1 MVIRMARMTKMQRE
15 AAEEA
20 ARVEQEN
27 QLRAEYPTRLMKAL
41 SQATELKF
49 VLSVVDGAFVVT
61 DPGER
66 YPEVFTMSYEYNA
79 ETEQQLYNLEM
90 ELSVKYAEFAE
101 KERRQQ
107 VRANALAKLS
117 FEEREL
123 LGVK

>member
-1 MVIRMARMTKMQRE
+1 MARMTKMQRE

-41 SQATELKF
+41 SQATELQF
-49 VLSVVDGAFVVT
+49 VLSVVNDSFVVT
-61 DPGER
+61 DPSER
-66 YPEVFTMSYEYNA
+66 YPELFTMSYEYNA
-79 ETEQQLYNLEM
+79 EAEQQLYDLEL

>member
-1 MVIRMARMTKMQRE
+1 MARMTKMQRE

-20 ARVEQEN
+20 VRVEQEK
-27 QLRAEYPTRLMKAL
+27 QLHVEYPTRLMKAL
-41 SQATELKF
+41 SQATELQF
-49 VLSVVDGAFVVT
+49 VLSAVDGSFVVI

-66 YPEVFTMSYEYNA
+66 YPEVFTMSYDYNA
-79 ETEQQLYNLEM
+79 EAEQQLYDLEL

>member
-1 MVIRMARMTKMQRE
+1 MARMTKAQRE
-15 AAEEA
+15 ATEEA

-49 VLSVVDGAFVVT
+49 VLSVVDDSFVVT
-61 DPGER
+61 EPNET
-66 YPEVFTMSYEYNA
+66 YPELFTMSYEYNA
-79 ETEQQLYNLEM
+79 EAEEQLYDLEL
-90 ELSVKYAEFAE
+90 ELKLKYAEFAE

-107 VRANALAKLS
+107 IRANALAKLS

>member
-1 MVIRMARMTKMQRE
+1 MARMTKAQRE
-15 AAEEA
+15 AAQEA

-41 SQATELKF
+41 SRATELQF
-49 VLSVVDGAFVVT
+49 VLSVVNDSFVVT
-61 DPGER
+61 DPSER
-66 YPEVFTMSYEYNA
+66 YPELFTMSYEYNA
-79 ETEQQLYNLEM
+79 EAEQYLYDLEL
-90 ELSVKYAEFAE
+90 ELSVKYAEFVE

-117 FEEREL
+117 DEEREL

>member
-1 MVIRMARMTKMQRE
+1 MARMTKMQRE

-20 ARVEQEN
+20 VRVEQEN
-27 QLRAEYPTRLMKAL
+27 QLRVEYSTRLMKAL

-49 VLSVVDGAFVVT
+49 VLSVVDGSFVVI

-66 YPEVFTMSYEYNA
+66 YPEVFTISYEYSVAA
-79 ETEQQLYNLEM
+79 EPQLYNLEL
-90 ELSVKYAEFAE
+90 ELKLRYAEFAE

-117 FEEREL
+117 DEEREL

>member
-1 MVIRMARMTKMQRE
+1 MARMTKMQRE

-20 ARVEQEN
+20 ACVEQET

-49 VLSVVDGAFVVT
+49 VLSVVDDSFVVT
-61 DPGER
+61 EPNET
-66 YPEVFTMSYEYNA
+66 YPELFTMNYEYNA
-79 ETEQQLYNLEM
+79 EAEQQLYDLEL
-90 ELSVKYAEFAE
+90 ELKLKYDEFVE

-117 FEEREL
+117 DEEREL

>member
-1 MVIRMARMTKMQRE
+1 MARMTKAQRE
-15 AAEEA
+15 AAQEA

-41 SQATELKF
+41 SRATELQF
-49 VLSVVDGAFVVT
+49 VLSVVNDCFVVT
-61 DPGER
+61 DPSER
-66 YPEVFTMSYEYNA
+66 YPELFTMSYEYNVA
-79 ETEQQLYNLEM
+79 AEQQLYNLEL
-90 ELSVKYAEFAE
+90 ELKLRYAEFVE

-117 FEEREL
+117 DEEREL

>member
-1 MVIRMARMTKMQRE
+1 MVCMTKMQRE

-20 ARVEQEN
+20 ARVEREN
-27 QLRAEYPTRLMKAL
+27 QRRAEYPTRLMKVL
-41 SQATELKF
+41 SQATELQYA
-49 VLSVVDGAFVVT
+49 LSVVNDSFVVT
-61 DPGER
+61 EPNET
-66 YPEVFTMSYEYNA
+66 YPELFTMSYEYNA
-79 ETEQQLYNLEM
+79 EAEGQLYDLEL
-90 ELSVKYAEFAE
+90 ELSVKYADFAE

>member
-1 MVIRMARMTKMQRE
+1 MARMTKAQRE
-15 AAEEA
+15 AAQEA

-41 SQATELKF
+41 SQATELQF
-49 VLSVVDGAFVVT
+49 VLSVVDDSFVVT
-61 DPGER
+61 DPNER
-66 YPEVFTMSYEYNA
+66 YPELFTMSYDYNVAAEEY
-79 ETEQQLYNLEM
+79 LYDLEL
-90 ELSVKYAEFAE
+90 ELKLKYAEFVE

>member
-1 MVIRMARMTKMQRE
+1 MARMTKAQRE

-41 SQATELKF
+41 SRATELKF
-49 VLSVVDGAFVVT
+49 VLSVVNDSFVVT
-61 DPGER
+61 DPNES
-66 YPEVFTMSYEYNA
+66 YPEMFTMSYEYTVA
-79 ETEQQLYNLEM
+79 AEQQLYNLEL
-90 ELSVKYAEFAE
+90 ELKVKYAEFVE
-101 KERRQQ
+101 KERRQW

-117 FEEREL
+117 DEEREL

>member
-1 MVIRMARMTKMQRE
+1 MARMTKAQRE

-49 VLSVVDGAFVVT
+49 VLSVVDDSFVVT
-61 DPGER
+61 EPYET
-66 YPEVFTMSYEYNA
+66 YPESFVMNYEYNA
-79 ETEQQLYNLEM
+79 EAEQQLYDLEL
-90 ELSVKYAEFAE
+90 ELKLKYAEFAE

>member
-1 MVIRMARMTKMQRE
+1 MNQMTRMTKAQRE

-49 VLSVVDGAFVVT
+49 VLSVVDDSFVVT
-61 DPGER
+61 QPNET
-66 YPEVFTMSYEYNA
+66 YPELFTMSYEYNA
-79 ETEQQLYNLEM
+79 EAEQQLYDLEL

>member
-1 MVIRMARMTKMQRE
+1 MARMTKAQRE

-27 QLRAEYPTRLMKAL
+27 QLRTEYPTRLMKAL
-41 SQATELKF
+41 SRATELQF
-49 VLSVVDGAFVVT
+49 VLSVVDDSFVVT
-61 DPGER
+61 DPNER
-66 YPEVFTMSYEYNA
+66 YGEVFTMSYDYNVAAEEY
-79 ETEQQLYNLEM
+79 LYNLEL
-90 ELSVKYAEFAE
+90 ELKSKYAEFVE

-117 FEEREL
+117 SEEREL

>member
-1 MVIRMARMTKMQRE
+1 MARMTKMQRE

-20 ARVEQEN
+20 VRVEQEN
-27 QLRAEYPTRLMKAL
+27 QLRTEYPTRLMKAL

-49 VLSVVDGAFVVT
+49 VLSVVNDSFVVT
-61 DPGER
+61 EPNET
-66 YPEVFTMSYEYNA
+66 YPELFTMSYEYNA
-79 ETEQQLYNLEM
+79 EAEQQLYDLEL

-117 FEEREL
+117 DEEREL

>member
-1 MVIRMARMTKMQRE
+1 MDRMTKTQHE

-20 ARVEQEN
+20 ARIEQEN
-27 QLRAEYPTRLMKAL
+27 RLRAEYPTRLMKAL

-49 VLSVVDGAFVVT
+49 VLSVVDDSFVVT
-61 DPGER
+61 EPNET
-66 YPEVFTMSYEYNA
+66 YPEMFTMSYEYNA
-79 ETEQQLYNLEM
+79 EAKEQLYDLEM
-90 ELSVKYAEFAE
+90 ELSLKYADFAE

-123 LGVK
+123 LGVN

>member
-1 MVIRMARMTKMQRE
+1 MTRMTKAQCE

-41 SQATELKF
+41 SQATELQYA
-49 VLSVVDGAFVVT
+49 LSVVNDSFVVT
-61 DPGER
+61 EPNET
-66 YPEVFTMSYEYNA
+66 YPELFTMSYEYNA
-79 ETEQQLYNLEM
+79 EAEQQLYDLEL
-90 ELSVKYAEFAE
+90 ELKFKYAEVGAV
-101 KERRQQ
+101 RR
-107 VRANALAKLS
+107 ASALAKLS

>member
-1 MVIRMARMTKMQRE
+1 MTKTQHE

-20 ARVEQEN
+20 ARIEQEN
-27 QLRAEYPTRLMKAL
+27 RLRAEYPTRLMKAL

-49 VLSVVDGAFVVT
+49 VLSVVDDSFVVT
-61 DPGER
+61 EPNET
-66 YPEVFTMSYEYNA
+66 YPEMFTMSYEYNA
-79 ETEQQLYNLEM
+79 EAKEQLYDLEM
-90 ELSVKYAEFAE
+90 ELSLKYADFAE

-123 LGVK
+123 LGVN

>member
-1 MVIRMARMTKMQRE
+1 MARMTKMQRE

-20 ARVEQEN
+20 VRVEQEK
-27 QLRAEYPTRLMKAL
+27 QLRVEYPTRLMKAL

-49 VLSVVDGAFVVT
+49 VLSVFDDSFVVT
-61 DPGER
+61 EPNET
-66 YPEVFTMSYEYNA
+66 YPEMFTMGYEYSVA
-79 ETEQQLYNLEM
+79 AEQQLYNLEL
-90 ELSVKYAEFAE
+90 ELKLKYAEFVE

>member
-1 MVIRMARMTKMQRE
+1 MARMTKAQRE
-15 AAEEA
+15 ATEEA
-20 ARVEQEN
+20 ARVEQEK

-41 SQATELKF
+41 SRATELKF
-49 VLSVVDGAFVVT
+49 VLSVVDDSFVVT
-61 DPGER
+61 EPNET
-66 YPEVFTMSYEYNA
+66 YPELFTMSYEYNA
-79 ETEQQLYNLEM
+79 EAEQQLYDLEL
-90 ELSVKYAEFAE
+90 ELMLKYAEFAE

>member
-1 MVIRMARMTKMQRE
+1 MACMTKTQRE
-15 AAEEA
+15 AIEEA
-20 ARVEQEN
+20 ARIEQEN
-27 QLRAEYPTRLMKAL
+27 RLRAEYPTRLMKAL

-49 VLSVVDGAFVVT
+49 VLSVVDDSFVVT
-61 DPGER
+61 EPNET
-66 YPEVFTMSYEYNA
+66 YPELFTMSYEYNA
-79 ETEQQLYNLEM
+79 EAEQQLYDLEL
-90 ELSVKYAEFAE
+90 ELKLKYAEFAE

>member
-1 MVIRMARMTKMQRE
+1 MARMTKMQRE

-41 SQATELKF
+41 SQATELQF
-49 VLSVVDGAFVVT
+49 VLSVVDNSFVVT
-61 DPGER
+61 DPSER
-66 YPEVFTMSYEYNA
+66 YPELFTMSYEYSASA
-79 ETEQQLYNLEM
+79 EQHLYNFELE
-90 ELSVKYAEFAE
+90 LKFKYAEVGA
-101 KERRQQ
+101 
-107 VRANALAKLS
+107 VRSASALAKLS

>member
-1 MVIRMARMTKMQRE
+1 MARMTKAQRE

-41 SQATELKF
+41 SRATELQF
-49 VLSVVDGAFVVT
+49 VLSVVDDSFVVT
-61 DPGER
+61 DPNER
-66 YPEVFTMSYEYNA
+66 YGEVFTMSYDYNVAAEEY
-79 ETEQQLYNLEM
+79 LYDLEL
-90 ELSVKYAEFAE
+90 ELKLKYAEFVE

>member
-1 MVIRMARMTKMQRE
+1 MARMTKAQRE

-41 SQATELKF
+41 SQATELQF
-49 VLSVVDGAFVVT
+49 VLSVVDDSFVVT
-61 DPGER
+61 DPNER
-66 YPEVFTMSYEYNA
+66 YGEVFTMSYDYNVAAEEY
-79 ETEQQLYNLEM
+79 LYDLEL
-90 ELSVKYAEFAE
+90 ELKLKYAEFVE

>member
-1 MVIRMARMTKMQRE
+1 MSRMTKAQRE

-20 ARVEQEN
+20 ASVEQEN

-41 SQATELKF
+41 SQATELQF

-61 DPGER
+61 EPNET
-66 YPEVFTMSYEYNA
+66 YPEMFTMGYEYSVAA
-79 ETEQQLYNLEM
+79 EQHLYNFELE
-90 ELSVKYAEFAE
+90 LKFKYAEVGAV
-101 KERRQQ
+101 RR
-107 VRANALAKLS
+107 ASALAKLS

>member
-1 MVIRMARMTKMQRE
+1 MARMTKAQRE
-15 AAEEA
+15 ATEEA
-20 ARVEQEN
+20 ARVEQEK

-49 VLSVVDGAFVVT
+49 VLCVVDDSFVVT
-61 DPGER
+61 DPNET
-66 YPEVFTMSYEYNA
+66 YPELFTMSYEYNA
-79 ETEQQLYNLEM
+79 EAEQQLYDLEL
-90 ELSVKYAEFAE
+90 ELKLKYAEFAE

>member
-1 MVIRMARMTKMQRE
+1 MARMTKMQRE
-15 AAEEA
+15 AAEEDV
-20 ARVEQEN
+20 RVEQEK

-49 VLSVVDGAFVVT
+49 VLSVFDDSFVVT
-61 DPGER
+61 EPNET
-66 YPEVFTMSYEYNA
+66 YPEMFTMGYEYSVA
-79 ETEQQLYNLEM
+79 AEQQLYNLEL
-90 ELSVKYAEFAE
+90 ELKFKYAEFAE

>member
-1 MVIRMARMTKMQRE
+1 MARMTKAQRE
-15 AAEEA
+15 ATEEA

-27 QLRAEYPTRLMKAL
+27 QLRTEYPTRLMKAL

-49 VLSVVDGAFVVT
+49 VLSVVDDSFVVT
-61 DPGER
+61 EPNET
-66 YPEVFTMSYEYNA
+66 YPELFTMSYEYNA
-79 ETEQQLYNLEM
+79 EAEQQLYDLEL
-90 ELSVKYAEFAE
+90 ELKLKYAEFAE

>member
-1 MVIRMARMTKMQRE
+1 MARMTKAQRE

-27 QLRAEYPTRLMKAL
+27 QLRADYPTRLMKAL
-41 SQATELKF
+41 SRATELQF
-49 VLSVVDGAFVVT
+49 VLSVVDDSFVVT
-61 DPGER
+61 DPNER
-66 YPEVFTMSYEYNA
+66 YGEVFTMSYDYNVAAEEY
-79 ETEQQLYNLEM
+79 LYDLEL
-90 ELSVKYAEFAE
+90 ELKLKYAEFVE